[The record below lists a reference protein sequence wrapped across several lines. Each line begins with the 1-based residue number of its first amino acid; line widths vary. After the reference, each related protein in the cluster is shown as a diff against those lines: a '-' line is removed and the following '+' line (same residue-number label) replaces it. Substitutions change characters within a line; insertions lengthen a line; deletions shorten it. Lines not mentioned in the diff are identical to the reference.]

1 MYEPRSARG
10 GQPDEGADSLT
21 VQSIFM
27 PEAIYRYMLGAS
39 LRETPIQAKLRA
51 ETATLT
57 EAHYQIA
64 PEEGQLL
71 AFLVEMIGARRTL
84 DIGTFT
90 GYSALTVALALP
102 EDGRVVSLDIN
113 EQWTARARA
122 TWSEAG
128 VAGKIDLRI
137 GPALGSLDELL
148 TDGGAES
155 FDFAFIDADK
165 ENYDAYYERCLRLVR
180 HGGVIVVD
188 NTLWRGRVA
197 DPGDRKHKTEA
208 IRAFN
213 AARLDDERVA
223 LCMLPVGDGV
233 TLLRR
238 R

>member
-1 MYEPRSARG
+1 
-10 GQPDEGADSLT
+10 
-21 VQSIFM
+21 M
-27 PEAIYRYMLGAS
+27 PEAIYRYMLDVS
-39 LRETPIQAKLRA
+39 LRETAIQAKLRA

-71 AFLVEMIGARRTL
+71 AFLVEMIGAHRTL

-90 GYSALTVALALP
+90 GYSALTVAQALP

-113 EQWTARARA
+113 EQWTSQARAI
-122 TWSEAG
+122 WCEAG
-128 VAGKIDLRI
+128 VASKIDLRI
-137 GPALGSLDELL
+137 GPALDSLDKLIAE
-148 TDGGAES
+148 GGDES

-165 ENYDAYYERCLRLVR
+165 ENYSAYYERCLRLLR
-180 HGGVIVVD
+180 RNGLIVVD

-213 AARLDDERVA
+213 KARLEDERVA

>member
-1 MYEPRSARG
+1 M
-10 GQPDEGADSLT
+10 
-21 VQSIFM
+21 QSIFM
-27 PEAIYRYMLGAS
+27 PEAVYRYMLDTS

-51 ETATLT
+51 QTARLSQ
-57 EAHYQIA
+57 AHYQIA

-102 EDGRVVSLDIN
+102 DDGRVISLDVN
-113 EQWTARARA
+113 EDWTAQARTA
-122 TWSEAG
+122 WVEAK
-128 VAGKIDLRI
+128 VVDKIDLRI
-137 GPALGSLDELL
+137 GPALDSLDALL
-148 TDGGAES
+148 ASGENDS

-165 ENYDAYYERCLRLVR
+165 ENYAAYYERSLRLVR
-180 HGGVIVVD
+180 RGGLIVVD

-197 DPGDRKHKTEA
+197 DPDDRKGKTEA

-213 AARLDDERVA
+213 AARLEDERVA
-223 LCMLPVGDGV
+223 LCMLPIGDGV

>member
-1 MYEPRSARG
+1 M
-10 GQPDEGADSLT
+10 T
-21 VQSIFM
+21 VQSIFL
-27 PEAIYRYMLGAS
+27 PESIHRYMLGNA
-39 LRETPIQAKLRA
+39 LRETPVQAKLRA
-51 ETATLT
+51 ETARLT

-71 AFLVEMIGARRTL
+71 AFLAETIGARRTL

-90 GYSALTVALALP
+90 GYSALTVALSLP
-102 EDGRVVSLDIN
+102 EDGRVISFDVS
-113 EQWTARARA
+113 EQRTALARAA
-122 TWSEAG
+122 WVEAG
-128 VAGKIDLRI
+128 VADKIDLRI
-137 GPALGSLDELL
+137 GPALDSLDELHA
-148 TDGGAES
+148 DGESDS

-165 ENYDAYYERCLRLVR
+165 ENYAAYYERCLRLVR
-180 HGGVIVVD
+180 RGGLIVVD

-197 DPGDRKHKTEA
+197 DPNDRKEKTEA

-213 AARLDDERVA
+213 AARLHDERVT

>member
-1 MYEPRSARG
+1 M
-10 GQPDEGADSLT
+10 T

-27 PEAIYRYMLGAS
+27 PEAIYRYMLDTS
-39 LRETPIQAKLRA
+39 LRETAIQAKLRA
-51 ETATLT
+51 ETAKLT

-90 GYSALTVALALP
+90 GYSALTVAQALP
-102 EDGRVVSLDIN
+102 DEGRVVSLDIN
-113 EQWTARARA
+113 EQWTAKARA
-122 TWSEAG
+122 IWSEAG
-128 VAGKIDLRI
+128 VAEKIELHI
-137 GPALGSLDELL
+137 GPALDSLDKLL
-148 TDGGAES
+148 TDGGGES

-165 ENYDAYYERCLRLVR
+165 ESYDAYYERCLTLVR
-180 HGGVIVVD
+180 RGGLIVVD

-197 DPGDRKHKTEA
+197 DPGDRKDKTEA

-213 AARLDDERVA
+213 AARLRDERVG
-223 LCMLPVGDGV
+223 LCMLPIGDGV

>member
-1 MYEPRSARG
+1 M
-10 GQPDEGADSLT
+10 
-21 VQSIFM
+21 QSIFM
-27 PEAIYRYMLGAS
+27 PEAVYRYMLDTS

-51 ETATLT
+51 QTARLSQ
-57 EAHYQIA
+57 AHYQIA

-102 EDGRVVSLDIN
+102 DDGRVISLDVN
-113 EQWTARARA
+113 EDWTAQARTA
-122 TWSEAG
+122 WVEAK
-128 VAGKIDLRI
+128 VVDKIDLRI
-137 GPALGSLDELL
+137 GPALDSLDALL
-148 TDGGAES
+148 ASGDSDS

-165 ENYDAYYERCLRLVR
+165 ENYAAYYERCLRLVR
-180 HGGVIVVD
+180 RGGLIVVD

-197 DPGDRKHKTEA
+197 DPDDRKGKTEA

-213 AARLDDERVA
+213 AARLEDERVA

>member
-1 MYEPRSARG
+1 M
-10 GQPDEGADSLT
+10 T

-27 PEAIYRYMLGAS
+27 PEAIYRYMLDVS
-39 LRETPIQAKLRA
+39 LRETAIQAKLRA

-90 GYSALTVALALP
+90 GYSALTVAQALP

-113 EQWTARARA
+113 EQWTSQARAI
-122 TWSEAG
+122 WCEAG

-137 GPALGSLDELL
+137 GPALDSLDKLIAE
-148 TDGGAES
+148 GGNES

-165 ENYDAYYERCLRLVR
+165 ENYSAYYERCLRLLR
-180 HGGVIVVD
+180 RNGLIVVD

-213 AARLDDERVA
+213 KARLEDERVA

>member
-1 MYEPRSARG
+1 M
-10 GQPDEGADSLT
+10 T

-27 PEAIYRYMLGAS
+27 PEAIYRYMLDAS
-39 LRETPIQAKLRA
+39 LRETAIQAKLRA
-51 ETATLT
+51 ETARLT

-90 GYSALTVALALP
+90 GYSALTVAQALP
-102 EDGRVVSLDIN
+102 DDGRVISFDIN
-113 EQWTARARA
+113 EQWTSQARAI
-122 TWSEAG
+122 WSEAG
-128 VAGKIDLRI
+128 VASRIDLRI
-137 GPALGSLDELL
+137 GPALDSLDTLIA
-148 TDGGAES
+148 DGGDES

-180 HGGVIVVD
+180 RGGLIVVD

>member
-1 MYEPRSARG
+1 M
-10 GQPDEGADSLT
+10 T

-27 PEAIYRYMLGAS
+27 PEAIYRYMLDAS
-39 LRETPIQAKLRA
+39 LRETPIQASLRA
-51 ETATLT
+51 ETATMT

-113 EQWTARARA
+113 EQWTAQARA
-122 TWSEAG
+122 AWSRAE

-137 GPALGSLDELL
+137 GPALDSLDKLV
-148 TDGGAES
+148 TDGASDS

-180 HGGVIVVD
+180 RGGLIVVD

-197 DPGDRKHKTEA
+197 DPSDRKHKTEA

-213 AARLDDERVA
+213 AARLEDERVA

-233 TLLRR
+233 TLMRR

>member
-1 MYEPRSARG
+1 M
-10 GQPDEGADSLT
+10 T

-27 PEAIYRYMLGAS
+27 PEAIYRYMLDAS
-39 LRETPIQAKLRA
+39 LREAPIQAKLRA
-51 ETATLT
+51 ETARLT

-113 EQWTARARA
+113 EQWTAQARA
-122 TWSEAG
+122 IWSEAE
-128 VAGKIDLRI
+128 VAGRIELRI
-137 GPALGSLDELL
+137 GPALDSLDKLL
-148 TDGGAES
+148 ADGEGDS

-165 ENYDAYYERCLRLVR
+165 ENYGAYYERCLRLVR
-180 HGGVIVVD
+180 RGGLIVVD

-197 DPGDRKHKTEA
+197 DPSDRRHKTEA

-213 AARLDDERVA
+213 AARLEDERVA

>member
-1 MYEPRSARG
+1 M
-10 GQPDEGADSLT
+10 
-21 VQSIFM
+21 QSIFM
-27 PEAIYRYMLGAS
+27 PETIYRYMLGAS
-39 LRETPIQAKLRA
+39 LRETPIQAALRA
-51 ETATLT
+51 ETAKMT

-113 EQWTARARA
+113 EQWTAQARA
-122 TWSEAG
+122 IWSEAK
-128 VAGKIDLRI
+128 VADKIDLRI
-137 GPALGSLDELL
+137 GPALDSLDNLL
-148 TDGGAES
+148 AGDGSDS

-180 HGGVIVVD
+180 RGGLIVVD

-197 DPGDRKHKTEA
+197 DPDDRKHKTEA

-213 AARLDDERVA
+213 AARLDDRRVA

>member
-1 MYEPRSARG
+1 M
-10 GQPDEGADSLT
+10 T

-27 PEAIYRYMLGAS
+27 PEAIYRYMLDAS
-39 LRETPIQAKLRA
+39 LRETAIQAKLRA
-51 ETATLT
+51 ETATMT

-113 EQWTARARA
+113 EQWTAQARA
-122 TWSEAG
+122 IWSEAK

-137 GPALGSLDELL
+137 GPALGSLDKLIAE
-148 TDGGAES
+148 GAGDS

-180 HGGVIVVD
+180 RGGLIVVD

-197 DPGDRKHKTEA
+197 DPDDRKHKTEA

-213 AARLDDERVA
+213 AARLNDGRVA